1 MVTKIKLYCF
11 VDETGQDTTGKL
23 FLVAIVL
30 HDTETLPALEKI
42 LELLEQETGKNKLKW
57 KKTSKHIKTKYL
69 EGLVN
74 VKELRGSIFYSTYHW
89 TKEYSKLTSLT
100 IAKAIL
106 AKSYVDYEVSIVIDG
121 LNGREKEV
129 VTKELKGLKIK
140 YRKIR
145 GMKDEQ
151 SVFLRLADTMAG
163 FLRDMTEKQIYTKAI
178 IKDFLQKNI
187 VKET

>member
-1 MVTKIKLYCF
+1 MITKTKLYCF
-11 VDETGQDTTGKL
+11 VDESGQDTKGEL
-23 FLVAIVL
+23 FLVAVIL
-30 HDTETLPALEKI
+30 HDTKDFSELENK
-42 LELLEQETGKNKLKW
+42 LESMEGKTGKNKLKW
-57 KKTSKHIKTKYL
+57 KKTSKDIKRRYL
-69 EGLVN
+69 EELIN
-74 VKELRGSIFYSTYHW
+74 IKELKGSIFYSTYNW

-106 AKSYVDYEVSIVIDG
+106 AKNYTDYEVSIVIDG
-121 LNGREKEV
+121 LNDKERDIV
-129 VTKELKGLKIK
+129 RSELKGLKIK

-163 FLRDMTEKQIYTKAI
+163 FLRDATEKQAYTKTFM
-178 IKDFLQKNI
+178 KNLLEKNI